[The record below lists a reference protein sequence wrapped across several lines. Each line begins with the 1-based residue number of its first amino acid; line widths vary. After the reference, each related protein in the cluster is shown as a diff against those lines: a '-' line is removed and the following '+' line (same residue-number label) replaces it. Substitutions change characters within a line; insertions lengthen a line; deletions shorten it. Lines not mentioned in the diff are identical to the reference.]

1 MSWVRFQDGTL
12 DICRLMVHPRA
23 FRRGIATAL
32 LDGLDR
38 AEPAQR
44 AVVSTGT
51 ANHPALALYMRRGFT
66 PVGTRQVAPGTT
78 ITILERH
85 NAPLQPVGDKRT

>member
-1 MSWVRFQDGTL
+1 
-12 DICRLMVHPRA
+12 MVHPRA

-51 ANHPALALYMRRGFT
+51 ANRPALALYARRGFT
-66 PVGTRQVAPGTT
+66 PVGTRQIAPGTT

-85 NAPLQPVGDKRT
+85 STPPQYA

>member
-1 MSWVRFQDGTL
+1 VTL
-12 DICRLMVHPRA
+12 EGAVAACPILPVPARQRGVLPRRR
-23 FRRGIATAL
+23 RRGIATAL

-44 AVVSTGT
+44 ALVSTGT
-51 ANHPALALYMRRGFT
+51 ANQPALALCARRGFT
-66 PVGTRQVAPGTT
+66 PGGTRQIAPGTT

-85 NAPLQPVGDKRT
+85 STPSQ